1 MTEQLSAEAIN
12 VAKAHSRDEWGD
24 DHGGWYTLAQAIEAL
39 IARRVSAETE
49 RWQNRDRQRM
59 AQISTL
65 QETVQSF
72 QSARAERPAPNR
84 HWHEGPPY
92 CERPAPEGPQQG
104 GYVIEV
110 EFDDGDEA
118 QRAYDAIERLL
129 GEMGQLGTLGM
140 RPLPSALA
148 STGEQPDC
156 GEEPRCEGGVPL
168 GTMGATCPKCGATD
182 NDPCGSAVVIMGPH
196 SGEGTGIS
204 AAVADYTERAR
215 EIVGEWTAD
224 EHRELRMIGKSQDN
238 LPGLVNRVA
247 TALSAVASERD
258 AAAIRAFG
266 ERAWSDS
273 EEVAYQAGV
282 SDARARL
289 QEPDVREAVEQALE
303 FYLPHRAERTAGA
316 DAVLVVIKGILK

>member
-118 QRAYDAIERLL
+118 QRAYDAIETML

-148 STGEQPDC
+148 STGE
-156 GEEPRCEGGVPL
+156 L
-168 GTMGATCPKCGATD
+168 
-182 NDPCGSAVVIMGPH
+182 
-196 SGEGTGIS
+196 
-204 AAVADYTERAR
+204 
-215 EIVGEWTAD
+215 
-224 EHRELRMIGKSQDN
+224 
-238 LPGLVNRVA
+238 
-247 TALSAVASERD
+247 ASERE

-266 ERAWSDS
+266 KRVWSDS

-282 SDARARL
+282 SDTRERL
-289 QEPDVREAVEQALE
+289 REPEVREAIIAL
-303 FYLPHRAERTAGA
+303 LTPSLHRWIDPGEATDYAIAKIAEM
-316 DAVLVVIKGILK
+316 LK